1 MGNCGCKR
9 NKTPGAFD
17 DDDKKLLKKVKEYNE
32 KAMKYL
38 VEKTLGTVPNDEYG
52 FDRDGRKK
60 DKKESKPKPFGRQT
74 PTPPWISE
82 TGKEK
87 LLF

>member
-1 MGNCGCKR
+1 MGNCGSKR

-17 DDDKKLLKKVKEYNE
+17 DDDKKLLKKAKEYNE
-32 KAMKYL
+32 KAIKKIL
-38 VEKTLGTVPNDEYG
+38 NTVTSDDY
-52 FDRDGRKK
+52 KK
-60 DKKESKPKPFGRQT
+60 KKELKGSKPKPFGRQT
-74 PTPPWISE
+74 PTPPWFSE

>member
-17 DDDKKLLKKVKEYNE
+17 DDDKKLHKKVKEYNK
-32 KAMKYL
+32 KAM
-38 VEKTLGTVPNDEYG
+38 EKILNTVTSDEY
-52 FDRDGRKK
+52 KK
-60 DKKESKPKPFGRQT
+60 KKVGKVSKPKPYGRQT
-74 PTPPWISE
+74 PTPPWFNE

>member
-1 MGNCGCKR
+1 MGNCGSQR

-17 DDDKKLLKKVKEYNE
+17 DDDKKLHKKVKEYNE

-60 DKKESKPKPFGRQT
+60 DKKESKPCLLYTSPSPRDRQKSRM
-74 PTPPWISE
+74 PACA
-82 TGKEK
+82 
-87 LLF
+87 

>member
-17 DDDKKLLKKVKEYNE
+17 DDDKKLHKKVKEYNK
-32 KAMKYL
+32 KAM
-38 VEKTLGTVPNDEYG
+38 EKILNTVTSDEY
-52 FDRDGRKK
+52 KK
-60 DKKESKPKPFGRQT
+60 KKVGKVSKPNPYGRQT
-74 PTPPWISE
+74 PTPPWFNE